1 MDYVAGNVTVEM
13 TKKEKMNNR
22 FTAYAEA
29 FLGTKK
35 NAGKEKKEHA

>member
-13 TKKEKMNNR
+13 TKKENEKSR
-22 FTAYAEA
+22 YAAYTEA

-35 NAGKEKKEHA
+35 NAGKENNKHA

>member
-13 TKKEKMNNR
+13 TKKEEQKGR
-22 FTAYAEA
+22 FAAYTEA

-35 NAGKEKKEHA
+35 NTGEENKKHA